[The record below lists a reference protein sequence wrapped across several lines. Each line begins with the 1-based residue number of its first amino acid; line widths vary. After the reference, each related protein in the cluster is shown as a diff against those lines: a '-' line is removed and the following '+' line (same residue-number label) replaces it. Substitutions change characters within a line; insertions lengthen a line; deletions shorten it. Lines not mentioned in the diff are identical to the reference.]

1 MNNVATVQ
9 AGKSPRTRISLRTLH
24 AELNRLRQRVEDLE
38 DLRDLNEAIVR
49 NKAKPLIPWDEAKN
63 ELGIAG

>member
-9 AGKSPRTRISLRTLH
+9 SAKGSRARLSLRTLH
-24 AELNRLRQRVEDLE
+24 AEVKRLRQRVEDLE
-38 DLRDLNEAIVR
+38 DLRDLNEAIAR
-49 NKAKPLIPWDEAKN
+49 NKGQPLIPWDEAKN